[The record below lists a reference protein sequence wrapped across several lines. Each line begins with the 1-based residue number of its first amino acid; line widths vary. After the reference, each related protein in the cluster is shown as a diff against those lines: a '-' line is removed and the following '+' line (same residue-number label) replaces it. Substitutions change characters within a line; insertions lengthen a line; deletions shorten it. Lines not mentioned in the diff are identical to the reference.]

1 MGENRLKKMIIGE
14 KMPDKNDPKYQR
26 QYEKDVEAGRRF
38 ARILKLDVLT
48 GYIQIFAEKH
58 RRLFL
63 AIVFSIILFCLG
75 LNIYR
80 FSHAYSARRESQ
92 GAVRSQENILRGKQL
107 LENSHT
113 MIPIQKEDGTDK
125 EN

>member
-92 GAVRSQENILRGKQL
+92 GAVRSQEETLRGKRL

-113 MIPIQKEDGTDK
+113 MIPIPQEDGTDK

>member
-14 KMPDKNDPKYQR
+14 KMPDKNDPKYQK
-26 QYEKDVEAGRRF
+26 QYEEDVEAGRRF

-92 GAVRSQENILRGKQL
+92 GAVRSQENILRGKRL

-113 MIPIQKEDGTDK
+113 MIPIPQEDGTDK

>member
-63 AIVFSIILFCLG
+63 AIVFSIV
-75 LNIYR
+75 
-80 FSHAYSARRESQ
+80 FSPRLRKRSEQMSQTFNENLTQRENMN
-92 GAVRSQENILRGKQL
+92 E
-107 LENSHT
+107 
-113 MIPIQKEDGTDK
+113 
-125 EN
+125 

>member
-80 FSHAYSARRESQ
+80 FSRAYGVRRESQ
-92 GAVRSQENILRGKQL
+92 GVVRSQEEILRGKL

-113 MIPIQKEDGTDK
+113 MIPIQQEDGTDK